1 MLEIGYEKI
10 IKLEKEELIKYIMK
24 IVSEENIFDNN
35 NFEKCKLLYEK
46 HEKIINEKFVE
57 KLIEITKFEN
67 ENNYLINN

>member
-1 MLEIGYEKI
+1 MLEIKKKKI

-46 HEKIINEKFVE
+46 HEKIINEQFVE